1 MASYLSP
8 FMINIYNHCIDTEN
22 KNFLILNGGSVG
34 TINNQFIK
42 IDKNKYN
49 IYNSIINGVVIDKK
63 INLDEVK
70 EINNT
75 YKIF

>member
-1 MASYLSP
+1 
-8 FMINIYNHCIDTEN
+8 MINIYNHCIDTEN